1 MQTNILILLQII
13 FANLFRLFKQPY
25 VHICLYKEVE
35 FYKYIINQIQC
46 EKVLNKNNK
55 QQNLTLE
62 WVENKF

>member
-1 MQTNILILLQII
+1 MFIYAST
-13 FANLFRLFKQPY
+13 KQ
-25 VHICLYKEVE
+25 LE

-55 QQNLTLE
+55 QQKLTLE